1 VRVEQSAGAGDFH
14 GRTIKS
20 DVESLTLTR
29 PSEDLQLSCL
39 GDEMPDVFS
48 ENLLR
53 MIGAVLYQM
62 LTHQT
67 AQEMFGK
74 SYMALGAGEKLSLE
88 QTVFQMVASSYQAIT
103 PENLRSQ
110 QQHKPQAGF
119 QAETAEK

>member
-1 VRVEQSAGAGDFH
+1 MPESF
-14 GRTIKS
+14 S
-20 DVESLTLTR
+20 D
-29 PSEDLQLSCL
+29 
-39 GDEMPDVFS
+39 
-48 ENLLR
+48 NLLR

-67 AQEMFGK
+67 AREMFGK
-74 SYMALGAGEKLSLE
+74 SYMSLGAAEKLSLE

-119 QAETAEK
+119 QSDPTEKAK